1 MIKVKK
7 FWFWV
12 AAVVVVAVD
21 ALSKQ
26 WIVNSLALGGTIPL
40 WQGVF
45 HLTHVRNTGAAFS
58 LFVGGS
64 EWLKWISLM
73 VSIGLVIYVLV
84 SPQISALEQWGY
96 GFILGGAIG
105 NGLDRFLTGHVVD
118 FFDFRLIHFA
128 VFNLA
133 DVSINLGIA
142 CLLLSAVFGSKDS
155 SKRSYRAGP

>member
-1 MIKVKK
+1 MIKAKNL
-7 FWFWV
+7 WFWV
-12 AAVVVVAVD
+12 AAVVVVALD

-26 WIVNSLALGGTIPL
+26 WIDNNLAVGGTIPL
-40 WQGVF
+40 WRGVF
-45 HLTHVRNTGAAFS
+45 HFTHVRNTGAAFS

-73 VSIGLVIYVLV
+73 VGIGLVIYGLTI
-84 SPQISALEQWGY
+84 PQISALEQWGY
-96 GFILGGAIG
+96 GLILGGAIG
-105 NGLDRFLTGHVVD
+105 NGLDRFVRGQVVD
-118 FFDFRLIHFA
+118 FLDFRLIHFA

-142 CLLLSAVFGSKDS
+142 CLLLSALFGSKDS

>member
-1 MIKVKK
+1 MIKVKN

-45 HLTHVRNTGAAFS
+45 HFTHVRNTGAAFS

-105 NGLDRFLTGHVVD
+105 NGLDRFLTGQVVD
-118 FFDFRLIHFA
+118 FLDFRLIHFP

-142 CLLLSAVFGSKDS
+142 CLLLSAVFGPKDS